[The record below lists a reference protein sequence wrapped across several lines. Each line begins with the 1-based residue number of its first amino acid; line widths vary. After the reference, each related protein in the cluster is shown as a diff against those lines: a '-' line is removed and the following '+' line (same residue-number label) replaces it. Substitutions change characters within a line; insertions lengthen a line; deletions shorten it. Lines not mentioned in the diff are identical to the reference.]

1 MCHRQKLILLG
12 HRLTYPPFRDR
23 ISSGE
28 KNEDTFQTAK
38 KQSTFDPGASLLRN
52 CYFKELSGDSDRGI
66 LHNKAHH
73 HTDFEI
79 HILADG
85 AQTYEWNDENVRLC
99 DGDFVIFPPSVR
111 HRSVEN
117 SENMR
122 KYSVTFKSEVFD
134 TNRVL
139 CGRIS
144 DEILAAVRF
153 VVSECASPT
162 VFSEHLC
169 LNRIFEMALLL
180 FRLCGFEES
189 PVKNLPESTDERLV
203 LAKKYIADNIEQPIS
218 VSDISS
224 YCYLSE
230 KQITRLFIKN
240 EGISPARYI
249 NRERMKKICEL
260 IREKDLSF
268 KEISL
273 RFGYANECY
282 FNTAFK
288 KHSGMSPGQYRK
300 MYKK

>member
-1 MCHRQKLILLG
+1 MKIL
-12 HRLTYPPFRDR
+12 F
-23 ISSGE
+23 
-28 KNEDTFQTAK
+28 
-38 KQSTFDPGASLLRN
+38 KQPKEPSASALGASLLRN
-52 CYFKELSGDSDRGI
+52 CYFKELSWDSDRGI

-85 AQTYEWNDENVRLC
+85 TQIYEWNGENVTLC
-99 DGDFVIFPPSVR
+99 KGDFVLFPPGVR

-117 SENMR
+117 SENLR
-122 KYSVTFKSEVFD
+122 KYSITFKCEVFE
-134 TNRVL
+134 TNQVL
-139 CGRIS
+139 CGKIS
-144 DEILAAVRF
+144 DEMRAAVRF
-153 VVSECASPT
+153 VATECVCPT
-162 VFSEHLC
+162 VFSAQLC
-169 LNRIFEMALLL
+169 LNRIFEMTLLL

-189 PVKNLPESTDERLV
+189 SVKNLSESTDERLV

-224 YCYLSE
+224 YCYLGE

-240 EGISPARYI
+240 EGISPAKYI
-249 NRERMKKICEL
+249 NRERMKRICEL